1 MYALTVAGPAESRK
15 GCSRIHVQR
24 ALFLAAFPPE
34 IAALDPSFDRATVG
48 VGLVEAALG
57 AAAVIAERAPRHVV
71 LLGTVGAYPAASL
84 AIGDVVTAERVVVA
98 SSTGA
103 IVEAMPAS
111 AAAAPIA
118 NARRVVVATTLS
130 ITTDDG
136 VAASLEKETGAH
148 VEHLE
153 AFAVAR
159 ACERAGVKF
168 SAVFGVANIVG
179 SRGRDQWREHH
190 ERAAAAACA
199 LFRSPTTTPSPA

>member
-1 MYALTVAGPAESRK
+1 
-15 GCSRIHVQR
+15 VQR

-34 IAALDPSFDRATVG
+34 LAPLDATFERATVG
-48 VGLVEAALG
+48 VGLVESALG

-71 LLGTVGAYPAASL
+71 LIGTVGAYPSSGL
-84 AIGDVVTAERVVVA
+84 EIGDVVTAERVVVA
-98 SSTGA
+98 SPAGA
-103 IVEAMPAS
+103 IVDAMPAS
-111 AAAAPIA
+111 ASATPIA
-118 NARRVVVATTLS
+118 SARRVVVATTLA
-130 ITTDDG
+130 ITTDDA
-136 VAASLEKETGAH
+136 VAAALEKETNAH

-179 SRGRDQWREHH
+179 SRGRDEWREHH

-199 LFRSPTTTPSPA
+199 LFRSPATTPSPA

>member
-1 MYALTVAGPAESRK
+1 MQP
-15 GCSRIHVQR
+15 

-34 IAALDPSFDRATVG
+34 IAALDPSFERATIG
-48 VGLVEAALG
+48 VGLVEASLG
-57 AAAVIAERAPRHVV
+57 AAAVIAERGPRHVV
-71 LLGTVGAYPAASL
+71 LIGTVGAYPSSGL
-84 AIGDVVTAERVVVA
+84 EIGDVVTAERVLVA
-98 SSTGA
+98 SPSGA
-103 IVEAMPAS
+103 IVEAMPSS
-111 AAAAPIA
+111 APATPIA

-130 ITTDDG
+130 ITTDDV

-179 SRGRDQWREHH
+179 SRGREEWREHH

-199 LFRSPTTTPSPA
+199 IFRSPTTTPSPA